1 MLGISRGSLEE
12 LLKDYQDFARLRN
25 IFIWEKSDPR
35 LKEMGE
41 RVKRVKRETGRHKLP
56 STPSQPSSPSYLL
69 NYLIDL
75 VIRTNYL
82 LDRQKTSLEE
92 KFIKEGGYSEAL
104 FRKRLTYRKRLN
116 S

>member
-25 IFIWEKSDPR
+25 IAIWDKSDPR

-41 RVKRVKRETGRHKLP
+41 RGKKVKRETGRYRPP
-56 STPSQPSSPSYLL
+56 STPSQPSNPFYPL

-75 VIRTNYL
+75 IIRTNYL
-82 LDRQKTSLEE
+82 LDRQKTSLEK

-104 FRKRLTYRKRLN
+104 FKKRLVYRNRRE
-116 S
+116 